1 MPSAGESLF
10 SGSATN
16 QSITLSGLTPDGKD
30 GTNVLSYLFLRGLD
44 LLKLREPNVD
54 CRFHDNTPEL
64 WYSKCLEVIRST
76 GAAPALYNDEAI
88 VAGLA
93 AKGAKLEDARDY
105 GVIGC
110 VETKVQGKVYPMT
123 GSILFNIATALEPA
137 MNNGVFPLSGQ
148 QVGPKTG
155 SLRDFTTYDQVWES
169 LIAATPNTWPG

>member
-1 MPSAGESLF
+1 MAVSFGRMDQFMLPYFMHDLEKGAINLKRAMDIMLCLYLKTNDHTPLVPSAGESLF

-64 WYSKCLEVIRST
+64 WYSKCLEVIKST

-88 VAGLA
+88 VPGAG
-93 AKGAKLEDARDY
+93 
-105 GVIGC
+105 C
-110 VETKVQGKVYPMT
+110 QGRE
-123 GSILFNIATALEPA
+123 A
-137 MNNGVFPLSGQ
+137 
-148 QVGPKTG
+148 
-155 SLRDFTTYDQVWES
+155 
-169 LIAATPNTWPG
+169 